1 MIVVSDIEFA
11 DMDHIQRIP
20 PKEFIN
26 SSVTNSFI
34 VNISHDYR
42 YMKMGY
48 YVSVQAELLG
58 DEVYPKSEDTI
69 DVYRPPIL
77 LIRAMKAGIKV
88 VPNILTGSV
97 KDVLAEFSLPVLLFP
112 VKPSQTYENTIVKTK
127 GALYNEMK
135 KMTMNGGYV
144 TCVQPLFGE
153 LLTFKSIF
161 GQPTTENGDEVT
173 DEGICQLTS
182 QIYEE
187 FKVPLFKF
195 LIQQDKNELFLCA
208 INPFAEDEEFEL
220 SNTELSLLTK
230 GIQKLGEKNG
240 Q

>member
-11 DMDHIQRIP
+11 DLDHIQRVP

-26 SSVTNSFI
+26 SSMTDSFI

-88 VPNILTGSV
+88 VPNILTGR
-97 KDVLAEFSLPVLLFP
+97 
-112 VKPSQTYENTIVKTK
+112 
-127 GALYNEMK
+127 
-135 KMTMNGGYV
+135 
-144 TCVQPLFGE
+144 
-153 LLTFKSIF
+153 
-161 GQPTTENGDEVT
+161 
-173 DEGICQLTS
+173 
-182 QIYEE
+182 
-187 FKVPLFKF
+187 
-195 LIQQDKNELFLCA
+195 
-208 INPFAEDEEFEL
+208 
-220 SNTELSLLTK
+220 
-230 GIQKLGEKNG
+230 
-240 Q
+240 

>member
-11 DMDHIQRIP
+11 DLDHIQRVP

-26 SSVTNSFI
+26 SSMTDSFI
-34 VNISHDYR
+34 VNISHDYC

-144 TCVQPLFGE
+144 TVYNLYSVNYLPSKPFLVSLQQNP
-153 LLTFKSIF
+153 
-161 GQPTTENGDEVT
+161 VT
-173 DEGICQLTS
+173 KLPM
-182 QIYEE
+182 
-187 FKVPLFKF
+187 KVSANYLIKF
-195 LIQQDKNELFLCA
+195 MKNSKFHYSS
-208 INPFAEDEEFEL
+208 F
-220 SNTELSLLTK
+220 
-230 GIQKLGEKNG
+230 
-240 Q
+240 